1 MLGFPGRSA
10 LLWSEPLLRKA
21 ADHEIRTTIALN
33 EVVTTI
39 LRLVDA

>member
-1 MLGFPGRSA
+1 MSA
-10 LLWSEPLLRKA
+10 TGKSSVARELA
-21 ADHEIRTTIALN
+21 ARGIKVRTTVPLA